1 MNPASSIRSALRRI
15 RIRLQARDDTEH
27 EQALIRIGVAFV
39 MYLYLL
45 AIPLP
50 ADDHAFIVRWVTVIF
65 LLDLVAATA
74 ILAHIIRWPA
84 INPKRRLAAIV
95 VDSLAPTSTM
105 LVGGPSASA
114 LYPMLLWIILGH
126 GFRYGRPYLW
136 ACAGLS
142 LVLFGLV
149 VLVSPAWRA
158 IPALSGALVASLVI
172 LPVYFAILLR
182 KLTNAISRAE
192 EASRAKSRFLA
203 AMSHEL
209 RTPLNAIIG
218 MGELLATTPLDAEQ
232 RDMTATVRTAAS
244 SLLGL
249 VDQVLDLAK
258 IEERRFTIDAESF
271 DLHDSLARV
280 RMLLGQLAA
289 AKGLSLRLRLA
300 PDTPYRLRG
309 GPRQLHQ
316 VLVNLIGNAIKFTDH
331 GQVRISVSP
340 VRSMGVEVRL
350 RFAVEDTGVGLSP
363 EAQQHLFER
372 FARSEDSI
380 RRGISG
386 SGLGL
391 NITRELVGLMG
402 GTIGM
407 SSTLGTGSTFWFE
420 LPLELDP
427 SPAPAERLSG
437 RVVVIGG
444 RDTAAAM
451 AERLLRLGCQ
461 VRCVATAESAA
472 ELLRHEQDRPTVV
485 LTDRTPP
492 VDIVALVES
501 LAGISPLMPI
511 DVLGVGLE
519 PPTEGGP
526 TLADLPAEVADSA
539 LFASLRAAMRQPPAT
554 VGQMVMAP
562 AEADDPPGRSLTVL
576 VAEDNRTNQKVIGRI
591 LERAG
596 HRATIVATGQE
607 AVEALEEPG
616 FDLVLMDLNM
626 PELGGIEA
634 VKLLRF
640 THDVDEL
647 PPIIALSADAT
658 AQTRA
663 ACREVGFSAYLSKPV
678 DTRQLLRTMEE
689 LAGAPR
695 AAPVPCAAS
704 EPMIDSMMIKE
715 GRSVLDHSRLASLAE
730 LDRGDG
736 FLDSLIDDFVADLDV
751 MLADVA
757 RAAAGSNARALRDHA
772 HALRSSAAHI
782 GALALFDVCLEWR
795 DLDDH
800 ALIMRA
806 PVEVARLDSEGRRVK
821 AALAAFKEN
830 WRLGTLGPVGRTD
843 VGPAARL

>member
-1 MNPASSIRSALRRI
+1 MSRASSIGSTLRRI
-15 RIRLQARDDTEH
+15 RARLQARDDTEH

-39 MYLYLL
+39 MYIYLL

-50 ADDHAFIVRWVTVIF
+50 ADDRAFIVRWVTVIF
-65 LLDLVAATA
+65 LLDLVAAAA
-74 ILAHIIRWPA
+74 ILTHIIRWPA

-95 VDSLAPTSTM
+95 VDSVAPTSVM

-142 LVLFGLV
+142 VVLFGLV

-158 IPALSGALVASLVI
+158 IPAVSGALVASLVI

-182 KLTNAISRAE
+182 KLTNAINRAE

-218 MGELLATTPLDAEQ
+218 MGELLATTRLDAEQ
-232 RDMTATVRTAAS
+232 RDMTATVRTAAT

-258 IEERRFTIDAESF
+258 IEERRFTIDIEAF
-271 DLHDSLARV
+271 DLHDSIARI

-331 GQVRISVSP
+331 GRVRLCVSQVQSV
-340 VRSMGVEVRL
+340 GAEVRL

-363 EAQQHLFER
+363 EDQQHLFER
-372 FARSEDSI
+372 FARSDDSI
-380 RRGISG
+380 KRGISG

-391 NITRELVGLMG
+391 SITRELVQLMG

-407 SSTLGTGSTFWFE
+407 SSAVGVGSTFWFE
-420 LPLELDP
+420 LPLQLDP
-427 SPAPAERLSG
+427 APVPVERLSG

-444 RDTAAAM
+444 RDTAPAL
-451 AERLLRLGCQ
+451 AERLLQFGCQ
-461 VRCVATAESAA
+461 ARCVATAESAA
-472 ELLRHEQDRPTVV
+472 ELLRHVEDRPAVV
-485 LTDRTPP
+485 LTDRSPP
-492 VDIVALVES
+492 VDAAALAER

-511 DVLGVGLE
+511 DLIGVGMELPSE
-519 PPTEGGP
+519 AGS
-526 TLADLPAEVADSA
+526 TLADLPADVADLA
-539 LFASLRAAMRQPPAT
+539 LFASLRAAMRQPPST
-554 VGQMVMAP
+554 LGPMVMAV
-562 AEADDPPGRSLTVL
+562 AAADEPPGRSLTVL

-626 PELGGIEA
+626 PELGGIDA

-640 THDVDEL
+640 THDIDEL

-658 AQTRA
+658 AQTRE
-663 ACREVGFSAYLSKPV
+663 ACRTVGFSAYLTKPV
-678 DTRQLLRTMEE
+678 DTRQLLRTMDE
-689 LAGAPR
+689 LARVPMTGPAP
-695 AAPVPCAAS
+695 AQPSLS
-704 EPMIDSMMIKE
+704 ESTADSTFMKE
-715 GRSVLDHSRLASLAE
+715 ERPILDPSRLASLAE
-730 LDRGDG
+730 LDHGDG

-757 RAAAGSNARALRDHA
+757 RAVSGSNARALRDHA

-782 GALALFDVCLEWR
+782 GALALFDVCLGWR

-806 PVEVARLDSEGRRVK
+806 PMEAARLDIEAHRVK
-821 AALAAFKEN
+821 AALAAFKES
-830 WRLGTLGPVGRTD
+830 WQVGAAGPVCRK
-843 VGPAARL
+843 